1 MALSHCLVGV
11 IRSQLT
17 GAYGNHCKGGCGAG
31 MLNLS
36 NVGKPKHG
44 RPGSRRKASD
54 PSDDDTAAILMN
66 LAAVAGEA
74 SGRPGSAHS
83 PGFR

>member
-1 MALSHCLVGV
+1 M
-11 IRSQLT
+11 T
-17 GAYGNHCKGGCGAG
+17 GDYGDTCKGECGAG

-74 SGRPGSAHS
+74 AGRPVSAHS